1 VIDAVGNPQTLLVL
15 GGTSD
20 IALAT
25 AKKYAEASP
34 LRIILADRPEES
46 DRLTAAAESLRKI
59 GSTVSILTFDARK
72 PETHA
77 EVIDK
82 AFADGDVDVTLI
94 AFGIQGDNEKG
105 WTDVEAT
112 RAVADIN
119 YVAPVSL
126 GVLLANKLRAQ
137 RHGRVAVMSSPA
149 GERARRSNF
158 VYGASK
164 AGLDVFF
171 SGLAYALDE
180 YGVKVTVVR
189 PNFTHT
195 KLTKGMDAAPMANTP
210 ESVADAIVEGVAKG
224 KPTVYAPAQFK
235 FVMSVLRHVPR
246 PIFRKLPI

>member
-1 VIDAVGNPQTLLVL
+1 MIDAVGNPQTLLVL

-25 AKKYAEASP
+25 AKKYAEKSP

-46 DRLTAAAESLRKI
+46 ERLDAAADSLRKT

-105 WTDVEAT
+105 WTDVEAA

-126 GVLLANKLRAQ
+126 GVLLANKLRGQ
-137 RHGRVAVMSSPA
+137 GHGRVAVMSSPA

-180 YGVKVTVVR
+180 HGVKVTVVR

-210 ESVADAIVEGVAKG
+210 ESVADAIYDGVAKG
-224 KPTVYAPAQFK
+224 KPVVYAPAQFK

>member
-1 VIDAVGNPQTLLVL
+1 MIDAVGNPQSLLVL

-25 AKKYAEASP
+25 AQKYAEQRP
-34 LRIILADRPEES
+34 LRIILADRPEEQE
-46 DRLTAAAESLRKI
+46 RLDQAAERLRKT

-105 WTDVEAT
+105 WSDVEAA

-119 YVAPVSL
+119 YTAPVSL
-126 GVLLANKLRAQ
+126 GVLLASKLRKQ
-137 RHGRVAVMSSPA
+137 GHGNIAVMSSPA

-158 VYGASK
+158 VYGSSK

-171 SGLAYALDE
+171 SGLGYALE
-180 YGVKVTVVR
+180 EHGVKVTVVR

-195 KLTKGMDAAPMANTP
+195 KLTEGMKAAPMANTP
-210 ESVADAIVEGVAKG
+210 ESVAEVIVNGVRKG
-224 KPTVYAPAQFK
+224 SPLVYAPAQFR
-235 FVMSVLRHVPR
+235 FVMSILRHVPR
-246 PIFRKLPI
+246 AIFRRLPI

>member
-1 VIDAVGNPQTLLVL
+1 MLLL

-25 AKKYAEASP
+25 AKRYAEARP
-34 LRIILADRPEES
+34 LRIILADRPEEQE
-46 DRLTAAAESLRKI
+46 RLDAAAEQLRAT
-59 GSTVSILTFDARK
+59 GSTVTVLHFDARK

-82 AFADGDVDVTLI
+82 AFADGDIDVTLI

-105 WTDVEAT
+105 WTDVEAA
-112 RAVADIN
+112 RAVADVN

-126 GVLLANKLRAQ
+126 GVLLAERLRKQ
-137 RHGRVAVMSSPA
+137 GHGHLAVMSSPA

-158 VYGASK
+158 VYGSSK

-171 SGLAYALDE
+171 SGLAYALEE

-195 KLTKGMDAAPMANTP
+195 KLTEGMKPAPMSNTP
-210 ESVADAIVEGVAKG
+210 DSVAKAIVDGVRKG
-224 KPTVYAPAQFK
+224 SPVVYAPAQFRW
-235 FVMSVLRHVPR
+235 VMTVLRHVPR
-246 PIFRKLPI
+246 ALFRRLPI